1 MLGITGLGIPEINK
15 FSFEEQADL
24 ISDAIVEFENPELKQ
39 AIKDIIYENG
49 INGTFSNTQTVIIE
63 ILKKYIERKIQGNLV
78 EEFAERNESFTSRN
92 FYVLLDEVVN
102 GAMKLF
108 ITSNKI
114 DNLIINYQ
122 NETYV
127 SSWLMENIP
136 LVIKGCVI

>member
-1 MLGITGLGIPEINK
+1 M
-15 FSFEEQADL
+15 
-24 ISDAIVEFENPELKQ
+24 
-39 AIKDIIYENG
+39 
-49 INGTFSNTQTVIIE
+49 
-63 ILKKYIERKIQGNLV
+63 
-78 EEFAERNESFTSRN
+78 
-92 FYVLLDEVVN
+92 DEVVN

>member
-1 MLGITGLGIPEINK
+1 
-15 FSFEEQADL
+15 
-24 ISDAIVEFENPELKQ
+24 
-39 AIKDIIYENG
+39 
-49 INGTFSNTQTVIIE
+49 VIIE

-92 FYVLLDEVVN
+92 FYVLMDEVVN